1 MARFKN
7 ISGDDRRVGRP
18 DGPLVAAGDIV
29 TIDADVLAELDDA
42 WVTGGP
48 DDVVLDEETKE
59 RIGFTGDAR
68 AWPKETWELIREAA
82 PAPAARR
89 ASTEP
94 AKGE

>member
-7 ISGDDRRVGRP
+7 ISGDDRRVGRT
-18 DGPLVAAGDIV
+18 DGPLVAAGDVITV
-29 TIDADVLAELDDA
+29 DGDVLAELDDA

-48 DDVVLDEETKE
+48 DDVVRDEQTKE
-59 RIGFTGDAR
+59 RIGFTGGAR
-68 AWPKETWELIREAA
+68 AWPKDTWELVREAA

-89 ASTEP
+89 ATTEP